1 MHSVNILTFLLLLLF
16 YDISQMNGEIFVII
30 NDFSTC
36 ILCQENNNYFDIT
49 TFKKN
54 ILVVFKH

>member
-1 MHSVNILTFLLLLLF
+1 
-16 YDISQMNGEIFVII
+16 MNGEIFVII

-49 TFKKN
+49 TFKKKYIGSFQALN
-54 ILVVFKH
+54 CQEFYV